1 MGRRVACAALL
12 LAVVHA
18 ACGLE
23 SKVRPRLSRRPRRGP
38 TTRARG
44 AEEQGAERGDAG
56 GVLAS
61 GARRGRACARPATW
75 NSPPGRR
82 ARAGMQGGQH
92 PDAHVDGF
100 VLNSIFVHLERAD
113 GRVQTHRR
121 MMQFD
126 DHPHLDPS
134 VAPEQVQSCSWALA
148 HGACRRR

>member
-1 MGRRVACAALL
+1 MPRCCSPSCTLRAAWSPRYVPVSPAVRVVAPPRVPGVQRNRARREAMQ
-12 LAVVHA
+12 A
-18 ACGLE
+18 ACWRAGRDVGGPARGL
-23 SKVRPRLSRRPRRGP
+23 RRG
-38 TTRARG
+38 THRLG
-44 AEEQGAERGDAG
+44 A
-56 GVLAS
+56 
-61 GARRGRACARPATW
+61 
-75 NSPPGRR
+75 